1 MLPKKVNA
9 HNVHNMSTKKHFLSI
24 PLLCND
30 FTSFYHV
37 QSTACQHVNQACT
50 PNPIAIMIM
59 STVYVQTHPILSTTA
74 AAWITIQFKI
84 IQIACITIE
93 IYSRHALHQTHLL
106 PVCRSLLS
114 GKPASENF
122 SRSVMYPVLLGSRYI
137 NACTPTNRTK
147 TCPWICSAVYSL
159 QWTCVCVCACFL
171 SEWIKGKHKG
181 PPPHAEFWT
190 CFPGQDGLHTG
201 TNGEHLG
208 RLPECW
214 SPKA

>member
-9 HNVHNMSTKKHFLSI
+9 HNVHNMSTKKHVLSI

-74 AAWITIQFKI
+74 AAWITIPFKI

-137 NACTPTNRTK
+137 NACTRPTAQRLALEFAQQSIVCNEH
-147 TCPWICSAVYSL
+147 V
-159 QWTCVCVCACFL
+159 CVCVRAFYQNE
-171 SEWIKGKHKG
+171 SKANIKGR
-181 PPPHAEFWT
+181 
-190 CFPGQDGLHTG
+190 
-201 TNGEHLG
+201 HLMQSFELVFLVRMG
-208 RLPECW
+208 FTLEQMGNI
-214 SPKA
+214 